1 PGPARQ
7 LPAAEEAAAKTDPV
21 EEEED
26 WLIAALARKKAQ
38 AQAKAQERTA
48 KPSEVPAAKTDPV
61 EEEEDWLI
69 AALARKKAQ
78 AQAKAQERTAKPS
91 EVPGEGLHPRSPVRR
106 LGAPAAQP
114 HEDATG
120 CQAALL
126 RAQAR
131 VAELESQVQTLEL
144 ARAQDKLLMESLQQ
158 RHQEDLDL
166 LQSTHRSQVKVLEE
180 TCRQREQRL
189 QQEKEQLAA
198 QLLSQRQEAEQARA
212 ELEQRNAL
220 ELERLRELQR

>member
-131 VAELESQVQTLEL
+131 VAELESQ
-144 ARAQDKLLMESLQQ
+144 
-158 RHQEDLDL
+158 
-166 LQSTHRSQVKVLEE
+166 
-180 TCRQREQRL
+180 
-189 QQEKEQLAA
+189 
-198 QLLSQRQEAEQARA
+198 
-212 ELEQRNAL
+212 
-220 ELERLRELQR
+220 